1 MTLMSCSAVRRA
13 LDLLHDGELA
23 VDSQIAVEGHLA
35 HCAAC
40 RSQRDELSRIQSL
53 LRTGATR
60 PDFVDYDEEM
70 LTGVLSSVMTQL
82 RRERNFGWRE
92 RLGRVMADASQV
104 WMPGGAVAMTAVGA
118 VVLATVLTTLTPIH
132 QDSLAA
138 ALGGLGV
145 PGSNANP
152 VTALR
157 GVTLPTVAPEQG
169 LPVFLSGAFDAVD
182 ANVALAAVV
191 TREGE
196 LSRFEVLGPTTTTD
210 GLEDELF
217 QLTSGIRF
225 SPALYDGSPVAVNV
239 VWLLER
245 TTVRGDLPVPLS

>member
-1 MTLMSCSAVRRA
+1 MTLISCAAVRRS

-23 VDSQIAVEGHLA
+23 VDSEIVVEGHLA
-35 HCAAC
+35 HCTDC
-40 RSQRDELSRIQSL
+40 RARRDELSRIQIL

-60 PDFVDYDEEM
+60 PDSADYDDEM
-70 LTGVLSSVMTQL
+70 LTGVLSSVMVQL
-82 RRERNFGWRE
+82 RRERSFGWRE
-92 RLGRVMADASQV
+92 RLGRVMADASRV
-104 WMPGGAVAMTAVGA
+104 WMPGGAVATTAVGA
-118 VVLATVLTTLTPIH
+118 VVLATVLATLTPMR

-138 ALGGLGV
+138 ALGGLGA

-152 VTALR
+152 VTAAR

-169 LPVFLSGAFDAVD
+169 LPIFISGAFDAVD

-196 LSRFEVLGPTTTTD
+196 LSRFEVLGPTGSD

-225 SPALYDGSPVAVNV
+225 SPALYAGSPVAVNV

-245 TTVRGDLPVPLS
+245 TTVRGDPPVPLS